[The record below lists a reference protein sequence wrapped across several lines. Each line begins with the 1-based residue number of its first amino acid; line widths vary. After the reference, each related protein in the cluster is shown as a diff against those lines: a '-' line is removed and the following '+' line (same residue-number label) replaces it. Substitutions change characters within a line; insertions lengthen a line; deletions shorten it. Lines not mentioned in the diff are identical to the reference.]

1 MFANGAHR
9 RATATERLPTKEY
22 LSGVAPGKVEL
33 SSKWARY
40 TPNDVLNPV
49 RISSGRLDELFV
61 GGCRQ
66 TPGGSGHED
75 NSDDYYPAVAP
86 IRRVIEG
93 RLASYLDML
102 LGISVIVDCLC
113 A

>member
-1 MFANGAHR
+1 LVSMFANGAHR

-49 RISSGRLDELFV
+49 RVSSEG
-61 GGCRQ
+61 
-66 TPGGSGHED
+66 
-75 NSDDYYPAVAP
+75 AVF
-86 IRRVIEG
+86 
-93 RLASYLDML
+93 
-102 LGISVIVDCLC
+102 
-113 A
+113 